1 MIVHCLISGHFLVE
15 VSQPNGSLPLHP
27 SMVPC
32 HSFFKKGLRPNRHI
46 PSCGSKLKGP
56 SQRSNGEDGSQISR
70 ATSPSTQMV
79 ILEFGR
85 STASVKACQ
94 CPCRTFAPEVQG
106 TSSASVQNIL
116 WVAPTAW
123 MICTHHISSSSMHI
137 FLRSFLHSFVCSFV
151 QVCSFVHW
159 FTPPF
164 FRVSRPLSWPLPVA
178 VINRQISGSDQL
190 TFARA
195 SASTSTGVKPTSLT
209 ATSAWWMVAG
219 LLKTSRQ
226 ILYIQWFN
234 VHFSICY

>member
-15 VSQPNGSLPLHP
+15 VSQPNWSLPHP

-32 HSFFKKGLRPNRHI
+32 HSFFKKGLRPKRHI
-46 PSCGSKLKGP
+46 PSCGSKLRGP
-56 SQRSNGEDGSQISR
+56 SQRSNGEDGSQISK

-116 WVAPTAW
+116 WSGTYSLNDLYSSYLIIIYA
-123 MICTHHISSSSMHI
+123 HIHS
-137 FLRSFLHSFVCSFV
+137 FLPSFLPSFLHSFVCSFV
-151 QVCSFVHW
+151 QVRSFVHW

-164 FRVSRPLSWPLPVA
+164 FRVSRPFLATASGRDQPSNLRLWPTYFCQSFRFHEYWCQT
-178 VINRQISGSDQL
+178 N
-190 TFARA
+190 
-195 SASTSTGVKPTSLT
+195 
-209 ATSAWWMVAG
+209 
-219 LLKTSRQ
+219 
-226 ILYIQWFN
+226 
-234 VHFSICY
+234 